1 MTALRASVI
10 ALSLFAFTCR
20 VTAAEPPAVKLV
32 SAKPG
37 DPPAV
42 EVTGID
48 KAHLAAISDAKLTA
62 AGWPKVAKLVVDAG
76 TPEEAAK
83 KAPIAGDW
91 SVSGAALRFE
101 PLFPL
106 VPGGKY
112 RVLLDLGAIPGA
124 KQKGDKFSLSVVVP
138 KPPPGPR
145 VQVLSVYPSA
155 NRLPE
160 NTLRLYIHFSGQV
173 VHGDVYSRFKLV
185 RDDGKEIKHPFV
197 ELDEE
202 LWTPDGLRLTLLFDP
217 GRVKRGLAP
226 REEQGPILE
235 EGRSY
240 TLAIDSSWPDAEGRP
255 LLATF
260 KKSFSATAPDDEPVW
275 PNQWKLIA
283 PRAGSDSPLL
293 VRLSKPL
300 DHALLSRMLWVTDA
314 NGKDVE
320 GTLTVGGGERVVSFA
335 PKKPWA
341 KGDYKLMIHEALE
354 DVCGNSVGV
363 PFEVDV
369 FKPIPL
375 KPTVKLTERPFAVK

>member
-1 MTALRASVI
+1 MNALRASVI
-10 ALSLFAFTCR
+10 ALSLFAFALHTS
-20 VTAAEPPAVKLV
+20 AAEPAVKLV
-32 SAKPG
+32 STKPG
-37 DPPAV
+37 DPPTV
-42 EVTGID
+42 EITGID
-48 KAHLAAISDAKLTA
+48 KAHLTAITDAKLTA
-62 AGWPKVAKLVVDAG
+62 TAWPKVAKLVVDTG

-91 SVSGAALRFE
+91 SISGASLKFE
-101 PLFPL
+101 PLYPF

-112 RVLLDLGAIPGA
+112 RVFCDLSAIPGA
-124 KQKGDKFSLSVVVP
+124 KQKGDAFSLSFQVP

-145 VQVLSVYPSA
+145 VQILNVFPSS

-160 NTLRLYIHFSGQV
+160 NTLRIYVHFSGQV
-173 VHGDVYSRFKLV
+173 AHGDVYTRFKLV

-226 REEQGPILE
+226 REEHGPILE

-240 TLAIDSSWPDAEGRP
+240 TLAIDASWPDAEGRP
-255 LLATF
+255 LLSTF
-260 KKSFSATAPDDEPVW
+260 KKSFSATAPDDDPVW
-275 PNQWKLIA
+275 PNQWKLVT
-283 PRAGSDSPLL
+283 PRAGSDSPFM

-300 DHALLSRMLWVTDA
+300 DRALLARMLWVTDA
-314 NGKDVE
+314 NGTEVD
-320 GTLTVGGGERVVSFA
+320 GTLTVGGGERVVHFA

-341 KGDYKLMIHEALE
+341 KGDYKLMVNETLE

-375 KPTVKLTERPFAVK
+375 KPMVKLTERPFTVK